1 MSELKVDALTPVLT
15 KHWGE
20 EGSWKLDHY
29 VANGGYSGARKAL
42 EMEPGDVVEMV
53 KNAGLR
59 GRGGAGFPTGV
70 KWSFLPKDNPNPKY
84 LVINC
89 DESEPGT
96 CKDMPMLMATPHT
109 LVEGIIIACYAV
121 NAHHA
126 FILSLIHI

>member
-1 MSELKVDALTPVLT
+1 MSELKVDTLTPVLT

-70 KWSFLPKDNPNPKY
+70 KWSFLPKDNPNPS
-84 LVINC
+84 I
-89 DESEPGT
+89 
-96 CKDMPMLMATPHT
+96 
-109 LVEGIIIACYAV
+109 
-121 NAHHA
+121 
-126 FILSLIHI
+126 